1 MSIAHQ
7 DSKQCLLCHL
17 AGYTLHKEILCSFG
31 ILHSWMKT
39 NPGPAEIYSQSQ
51 SLQRNT
57 SNWYLFPE
65 AANQCVIHL
74 CILIEEIIAS
84 PIMQSNGNY
93 FSETM
98 IILDV
103 KKVSTISS

>member
-1 MSIAHQ
+1 MPIAHQ
-7 DSKQCLLCHL
+7 NSKQCLMCHL
-17 AGYTLHKEILCSFG
+17 AGYTLHMEILCSFD

-39 NPGPAEIYSQSQ
+39 NPDPTEIDNQSQ

-57 SNWYLFPE
+57 SNWYLFPGAE
-65 AANQCVIHL
+65 NQCVIYL

-84 PIMQSNGNY
+84 PIMQGNGNY